1 MTALLSAF
9 VAAFW
14 GIVARF
20 SAMFVRIM
28 WKIITFFVSVVTTQ
42 AFHAFLQ
49 NNPDEAAKL
58 WEKITTTFFEAD
70 PVWLEAVG
78 KYMRSL
84 TGFEVDVSDITTGLF
99 TSGEALG
106 EAFLYPML
114 NLILPGGFTEAE
126 GGKPQEAK
134 LRPQDGLEGAERFL
148 GTNLRFQMQAWWL
161 HVLGDMQ
168 SFGMFKSLKD
178 LPNAISWSY
187 GLGWLSWLVMGV
199 PFRMG
204 ISEPLEKYFNM
215 VYRPTELTRKQ
226 LIDAAMAGFIPEDD
240 MVEKLREMGYDEGLI
255 SVIINMELDTLSA
268 AELRKFLLYGLEMH
282 DDITMWYRR
291 RGHPP
296 GEAASLAWCLAD
308 EESQSIRQQIA
319 KEALSNYQDE
329 TFTWAQTEP
338 YLTAA
343 HYKPGERSLMRTL
356 ADMRRIPKP
365 PKEPTALPAQ
375 QRCELSN
382 NKSYVW
388 GLAI

>member
-126 GGKPQEAK
+126 GGRPQEAK
-134 LRPQDGLEGAERFL
+134 LRPEDGLEGAERFL

-204 ISEPLEKYFNM
+204 ISEPLEKYFNLI
-215 VYRPTELTRKQ
+215 YRPTELTRKM
-226 LIDAAMAGFIPEDD
+226 LIDAMMANFIDWDD
-240 MVEKLREMGYDEGLI
+240 GV
-255 SVIINMELDTLSA
+255 
-268 AELRKFLLYGLEMH
+268 
-282 DDITMWYRR
+282 
-291 RGHPP
+291 
-296 GEAASLAWCLAD
+296 
-308 EESQSIRQQIA
+308 
-319 KEALSNYQDE
+319 
-329 TFTWAQTEP
+329 
-338 YLTAA
+338 
-343 HYKPGERSLMRTL
+343 
-356 ADMRRIPKP
+356 
-365 PKEPTALPAQ
+365 
-375 QRCELSN
+375 
-382 NKSYVW
+382 
-388 GLAI
+388 

>member
-1 MTALLSAF
+1 
-9 VAAFW
+9 
-14 GIVARF
+14 
-20 SAMFVRIM
+20 
-28 WKIITFFVSVVTTQ
+28 
-42 AFHAFLQ
+42 
-49 NNPDEAAKL
+49 
-58 WEKITTTFFEAD
+58 
-70 PVWLEAVG
+70 
-78 KYMRSL
+78 
-84 TGFEVDVSDITTGLF
+84 
-99 TSGEALG
+99 
-106 EAFLYPML
+106 
-114 NLILPGGFTEAE
+114 
-126 GGKPQEAK
+126 
-134 LRPQDGLEGAERFL
+134 
-148 GTNLRFQMQAWWL
+148 
-161 HVLGDMQ
+161 
-168 SFGMFKSLKD
+168 GMFKSLKD

-240 MVEKLREMGYDEGLI
+240 MVDKLREMGYDEGLI

-319 KEALSNYQDE
+319 REALSNYQDE

-343 HYKPGERSLMRTL
+343 HYKPQERSLMRTL

-365 PKEPTALPAQ
+365 AKEPTARSLTAAQIGARYRDKHIDRIEAEALLTALPYQADQ
-375 QRCELSN
+375 INLFLAGYEPEVAKVEEPRANS
-382 NKSYVW
+382 
-388 GLAI
+388 GL